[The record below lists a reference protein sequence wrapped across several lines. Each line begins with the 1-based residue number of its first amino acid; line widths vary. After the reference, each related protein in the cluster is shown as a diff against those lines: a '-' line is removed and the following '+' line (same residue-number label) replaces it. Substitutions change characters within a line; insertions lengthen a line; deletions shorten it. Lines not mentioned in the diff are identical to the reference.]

1 MEDPENEGF
10 GLVGVAPE
18 ATIAAYRVFGCN
30 NGGTTND
37 VIIAAMLR
45 AVQDGADVVSM
56 SFGGGNGWELDDP
69 FNDVV
74 TQLVNSGVAVVAAIG
89 NVGIEG
95 LYWPQSP
102 ACPTTHYLWLQS
114 RTVFSLWHI
123 LLTTTN
129 KMPSTIYLCSQPPTW
144 AANRSTRW
152 ERGLEYLP
160 ILLSRVDAIRR
171 YGPLC
176 NRLRTEGR
184 LTGTTPSCWSR

>member
-56 SFGGGNGWELDDP
+56 SFGGGNGWELDNP

-102 ACPTTHYLWLQS
+102 GLSHDALS
-114 RTVFSLWHI
+114 VASVENGVFPVAYTAH
-123 LLTTTN
+123 
-129 KMPSTIYLCSQPPTW
+129 
-144 AANRSTRW
+144 
-152 ERGLEYLP
+152 
-160 ILLSRVDAIRR
+160 DD
-171 YGPLC
+171 
-176 NRLRTEGR
+176 
-184 LTGTTPSCWSR
+184 